1 MKYPR
6 FSRTQRMRQSLRQYG
21 SLVLGVGGRLADSA
35 RSRLLRL
42 DGVRRR
48 SGAVGRTQVKDDPM
62 AGAWIVE
69 MVIATLVLMLIAKVA
84 DMPFTGYWAVIPLVV
99 GGLIVTALHAC
110 RK

>member
-1 MKYPR
+1 
-6 FSRTQRMRQSLRQYG
+6 
-21 SLVLGVGGRLADSA
+21 
-35 RSRLLRL
+35 
-42 DGVRRR
+42 
-48 SGAVGRTQVKDDPM
+48 M